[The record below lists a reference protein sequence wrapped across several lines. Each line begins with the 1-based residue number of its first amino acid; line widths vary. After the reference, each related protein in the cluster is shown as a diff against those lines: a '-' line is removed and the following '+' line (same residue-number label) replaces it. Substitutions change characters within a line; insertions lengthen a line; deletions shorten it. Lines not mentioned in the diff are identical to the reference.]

1 MKCAKIIL
9 FSWLFIQMNVISQE
23 DSKLLYQVIL
33 ETKLEYNNLD
43 KNSDVNPN
51 NIMNINDFSSISQF
65 YPIIEFK
72 NTYGK
77 VDTKLQAEAV
87 IKNYDLIK
95 DSTDLSFQELYTQ
108 FTLNGKHFFI
118 IGKKRLDWGTGII
131 WNPTNFFI
139 QKDPLRTQNRLEG
152 LFMLNY
158 STLINSSSLNFY
170 FFPQEKKEDFKFA
183 VKYDFSLN
191 KIDASLSFVEYGKH
205 QQFGYDISYGGSSF
219 TLYSEGVI
227 KNFTKSYRVF
237 DDGSLIYPEI
247 EKKSFKPEIIVGST
261 ILFNSNIS
269 FTGEYRFRGDYLN
282 KKEIDLYKRY
292 LPSNMEV
299 YDPISVGKHTIF
311 VNAEYKDTYN
321 RWSANL
327 RSFYDPISDQLVLSP
342 LGTFSQNNFQIE
354 VSTMFYNN
362 SISTHNFQS
371 SILLSCFF

>member
-1 MKCAKIIL
+1 
-9 FSWLFIQMNVISQE
+9 MNVISQE

-51 NIMNINDFSSISQF
+51 NIMNINDFFFISQF

-77 VDTKLQAEAV
+77 LDTKLQAEAV

-170 FFPQEKKEDFKFA
+170 FFPKEKKEDFKFA

-205 QQFGYDISYGGSSF
+205 QQFGYDFSYGGSSF

-261 ILFNSNIS
+261 ILFNGNIS